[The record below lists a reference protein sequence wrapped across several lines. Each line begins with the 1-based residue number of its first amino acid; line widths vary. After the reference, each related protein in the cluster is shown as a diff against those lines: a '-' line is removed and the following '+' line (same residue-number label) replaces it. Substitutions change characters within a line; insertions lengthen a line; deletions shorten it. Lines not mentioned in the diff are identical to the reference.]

1 MRHSYYASNGHA
13 ASGPRVDSA
22 MQGGAVRLT
31 PTEIRIQREDAT
43 QHDSHDR
50 DLAVELKGI
59 VTAQR
64 ALSREVE
71 VGRLIETLL
80 MAAVELVGAERGL
93 LFLARGQKH
102 EIEAEA
108 TMHGGSIRVV
118 FPPALATSPRFPRFV
133 LRYVIRTEESV
144 VLDDTLAENQFSE
157 DDHLRGGYIRSI
169 LCLPLIAQR
178 DLVGVLY
185 LENNLA
191 PNAFAA
197 ERLAALE
204 LLALQAAISLRTAAL
219 CVDLEHEIRE
229 RRRAEEELERFHR
242 MYGEAHLGARAE
254 IMGGLT
260 AALAHELNQP
270 LGAIRSNAQAARR
283 LLGARKFDLEEVKA
297 AIEDIIRD
305 NSRAVD
311 TVQNVRAIFQR
322 DAVDM
327 TLVDLEGILHD
338 VNRIVRADAELQG
351 ITIHLDVPASLP
363 PVFGNKTQLIQALMN
378 LILNAFE
385 AMDENDVAR
394 RDIEISA
401 GQREPGSVHVAVR
414 DSGKGIDLEI
424 MPRLFD
430 AFFTTKPKGMGMGL
444 AIVRS
449 IIENHGGQLW
459 ATRNSDCGATM
470 EFELPVEPH
479 YRDRITQ

>member
-22 MQGGAVRLT
+22 MQGETVRLT

-50 DLAVELKGI
+50 NLAVELKGI
-59 VTAQR
+59 VAAQR
-64 ALSREVE
+64 AISGEVD

-80 MAAVELVGAERGL
+80 IVAVEHVGAERGL
-93 LFLARGQKH
+93 LFLARGSAH

-108 TMHGGSIRVV
+108 TTHGGGVRVV
-118 FPPALATSPRFPRFV
+118 FPPALATSSRFPESV

-144 VLDDTLAENQFSE
+144 VLDDASAENQFS
-157 DDHLRGGYIRSI
+157 DDDYVRSRHLRSI
-169 LCLPLIAQR
+169 LCLPLITQR
-178 DLVGVLY
+178 ELVGILY

-191 PNAFAA
+191 PRAFAPD
-197 ERLAALE
+197 RLAVLE
-204 LLALQAAISLRTAAL
+204 LLASQAVASLSNARLYA
-219 CVDLEHEIRE
+219 DLLHENTE
-229 RRRAEEELERFHR
+229 RRKAEEELERIRR
-242 MYGEAHLGARAE
+242 MYGKVHLDGRAE
-254 IMGGLT
+254 LMGGLT

-283 LLGARKFDLEEVKA
+283 LLDAKKPDLEEVKA
-297 AIEDIIRD
+297 AIEDIVRD

-322 DAVDM
+322 DAVE
-327 TLVDLEGILHD
+327 VSSIDLGEILHD
-338 VNRIVRADAELQG
+338 VGRIVTTEAALKG
-351 ITIHLDVPASLP
+351 ITVRLDLPSSLP
-363 PVFGNKTQLIQALMN
+363 TVIGNKNQLIQALMN

-385 AMDENDVAR
+385 AICENDDRGRKV
-394 RDIEISA
+394 EISA
-401 GQREPGSVHVAVR
+401 RQREPGRVHIAVR

-444 AIVRS
+444 AIVQS

-459 ATRNSDCGATM
+459 ATRHSDCGATI

-479 YRDRITQ
+479 HHDRTTQ

>member
-13 ASGPRVDSA
+13 VSSPRVDSA
-22 MQGGAVRLT
+22 MPGAVRLT
-31 PTEIRIQREDAT
+31 TTGIRIQRENAT
-43 QHDSHDR
+43 RHDNHDR
-50 DLAVELKGI
+50 DLAVELKRI

-64 ALSREVE
+64 AISREIE

-93 LFLARGQKH
+93 LFLARGQAH

-108 TMHGGSIRVV
+108 TMHDGSIRVV
-118 FPPALATSPRFPRFV
+118 SPPALATSPRFPQSV

-144 VLDDTLAENQFSE
+144 VLDDALAENQFSE
-157 DDHLRGGYIRSI
+157 DDQLRGGYIRSI
-169 LCLPLIAQR
+169 LCLPFVAQR
-178 DLVGVLY
+178 DLIGVLY

-191 PNAFAA
+191 PHAFAP

-204 LLALQAAISLRTAAL
+204 LLATQAAISLRTAAI
-219 CVDLEHEIRE
+219 CVDLEHETRE
-229 RRRAEEELERFHR
+229 RRRVEEELERFHG

-254 IMGGLT
+254 IMGGVT
-260 AALAHELNQP
+260 ASLAHELNQP
-270 LGAIRSNAQAARR
+270 LGAIRSNAHAARR
-283 LLGARKFDLEEVKA
+283 LLDAPKLDLKEVKA
-297 AIEDIIRD
+297 AIEEIIRD

-311 TVQNVRAIFQR
+311 TMQNVRAIFQR
-322 DAVDM
+322 DAVEM
-327 TLVDLEGILHD
+327 APVDLEGILHD

-351 ITIHLDVPASLP
+351 IAINLDVSASLP
-363 PVFGNKTQLIQALMN
+363 PVVGNKTLLIQALMN

-385 AMDENDVAR
+385 AMAENDDR
-394 RDIEISA
+394 RREVEISA
-401 GQREPGSVHVAVR
+401 GQCEPGRVHVAVR

-424 MPRLFD
+424 MPRLFG

-459 ATRNSDCGATM
+459 ATRNPDRGATL
-470 EFELPVEPH
+470 EFELPAEVNAESKN
-479 YRDRITQ
+479 